1 MARETYAALI
11 EKSLKDSFKEECKR
25 QGYKQNEVLEILM
38 TGFVDGSIQIE
49 KKITYK
55 INQRKE

>member
-1 MARETYAALI
+1 MARESFATLI
-11 EKSLKDSFKEECKR
+11 EKSIKDSFKEECKH

-38 TGFVDGSIQIE
+38 AGFVDGSIQIE

-55 INQRKE
+55 VRQRKE